1 MKSIYKAVFVAGV
14 LSTMS
19 ATANASSSDG
29 WAEFRQDVTKA
40 CIAATKDQ
48 IKKPKVTVD
57 PFGSESYG
65 LALVQGQSAHSK
77 DVLSIICVYDKKTK
91 KTEIGGELKLR

>member
-1 MKSIYKAVFVAGV
+1 MKSIYKAVLVVGM
-14 LSTMS
+14 LSVVS

-29 WAEFRQDVTKA
+29 WTEFRQDVTKA
-40 CIAATKDQ
+40 CIAVTKDQ